1 MKKVVKFIIGQ
12 GVLLADI
19 IERILVSV
27 LASIVLLI
35 QSLVETQP
43 TE

>member
-27 LASIVLLI
+27 LASIVLDI
-35 QSLVETQP
+35 KPIRDIPSN
-43 TE
+43 